1 MNADAI
7 NCHVPPGVMV
17 VVVVVFIASGIVNNM
32 GIPFDLLDARGEKNI
47 APQSLS
53 GGRLKW

>member
-17 VVVVVFIASGIVNNM
+17 GVVVVFIASGIVNNM
-32 GIPFDLLDARGEKNI
+32 GIPFDLLDARG
-47 APQSLS
+47 
-53 GGRLKW
+53 